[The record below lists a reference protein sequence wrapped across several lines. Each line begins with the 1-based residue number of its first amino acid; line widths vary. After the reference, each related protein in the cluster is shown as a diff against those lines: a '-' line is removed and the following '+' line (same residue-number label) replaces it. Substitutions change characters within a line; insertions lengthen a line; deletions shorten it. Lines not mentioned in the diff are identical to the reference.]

1 MANTTNYYFNLPV
14 IGGSQN
20 SWGSD
25 LNENW
30 SKLDSLLF
38 GASYTDSDT
47 NTVEKIR
54 PDLDQGNWAING
66 AAVTASASELNKV
79 DGYNGTT
86 ADLNILAGAAAAG
99 VTSTEF
105 GYLDGVTSSLQTQ
118 INSVIPSGVILLWSG
133 STSNIPTGW
142 VLCDGQNSTPDLRDR
157 FVVGAGSTYAVD
169 ATGGAASVTLTS
181 DQMPSHNHTATS
193 TSTVTDPGHS
203 HTYRLINPSGGS
215 GSSSRYGN
223 DATGTTSTSTTG
235 ISVSTST
242 TIGSTGGGQS
252 HENRPPYYALA
263 YIMKS

>member
-1 MANTTNYYFNLPV
+1 MANTTNYYFNLPD

-54 PDLDQGNWAING
+54 PDLDEGNWAING
-66 AAVTASASELNKV
+66 AAVTATASDLNKV

-99 VTSTEF
+99 VTSTMF
-105 GYLDGVTSSLQTQ
+105 GHLNGVTSSLQTQ

-169 ATGGAASVTLTS
+169 ATGGAASVTLTTS
-181 DQMPSHNHTATS
+181 HMPQHNHTFSGTTDTATTKYDDIGTGS
-193 TSTVTDPGHS
+193 NNYFDAGDGGADRDYTPNATAPAHS
-203 HTYRLINPSGGS
+203 HTFS
-215 GSSSRYGN
+215 
-223 DATGTTSTSTTG
+223 GTTDNSGQASPTA
-235 ISVSTST
+235 VP
-242 TIGSTGGGQS
+242 TI
-252 HENRPPYYALA
+252 PPYYALA